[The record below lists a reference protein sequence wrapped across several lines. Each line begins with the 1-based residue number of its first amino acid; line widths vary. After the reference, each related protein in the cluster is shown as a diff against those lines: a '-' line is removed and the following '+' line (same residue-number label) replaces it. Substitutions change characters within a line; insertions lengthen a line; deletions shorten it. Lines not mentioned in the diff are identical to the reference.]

1 MNLGQEREEML
12 KELKEIMREDMS
24 VGLLQIKLEFKGVDK
39 GLASTLEIGN
49 TDYFD
54 MIVKSSKYDI
64 KEVRDKIENMTR
76 DKLEE
81 LQKEVVDF
89 INEIGD
95 SGDTE
100 KLQEL
105 LLEKEKKDRA
115 EAQDKVL
122 DFRNALKE
130 MMDID

>member
-24 VGLLQIKLEFKGVDK
+24 VSLLQIKLEFKGVDK

-54 MIVKSSKYDI
+54 IIVKSSKYDI
-64 KEVRDKIENMTR
+64 KEVRDKIDNMTR